1 MDQMA
6 ENTPEVEIETDTSE
20 QIPDD
25 VELAEEVETEDGSE
39 SSGNDAEEATE
50 TDGDESE
57 QEFYFGV
64 RLAAQID
71 SDLISMVTQRA
82 TNVVAIP
89 ASENGSRGLALWNGA
104 ADIDATMTAIGVP
117 QGINRRSFWNPF
129 NYKDLAGELGHRAYA
144 QGATLTAYEK
154 AQIPPVASFDSYK
167 TDISGRLPKGSAE
180 SLTVSDQP
188 EHKVEAKDS
197 NGMPVDNRQGTIT
210 VSASGLQ
217 VGDAFTIAGV
227 NSVLQRLQ

>member
-1 MDQMA
+1 MRD
-6 ENTPEVEIETDTSE
+6 PEHK
-20 QIPDD
+20 
-25 VELAEEVETEDGSE
+25 TEAGRAA
-39 SSGNDAEEATE
+39 GM
-50 TDGDESE
+50 
-57 QEFYFGV
+57 

-89 ASENGSRGLALWNGA
+89 ASENDLWNCA
-104 ADIDATMTAIGVP
+104 AGIDATMTAIGVP

-167 TDISGRLPKGSAE
+167 TDISGRLPKGSTE

-197 NGMPVDNRQGTIT
+197 NGMPVDNRQGTIC
-210 VSASGLQ
+210 
-217 VGDAFTIAGV
+217 
-227 NSVLQRLQ
+227 